1 MKRLNSLESHNYTNV
16 NISKICLFLI
26 LALALTIVPLPGLMA
41 KCRPNF
47 VLLIVLYMQ
56 CCIPVYFRITWIFML
71 GILLDV
77 LTASMIGQHPLA
89 FVITSWLATTK
100 PSNFRYYS
108 ILQQM
113 MVILLYCALYQ
124 LLISLVDLFFGIN
137 VNFYESLFIVLL
149 TVSFWPILGIIFIMR
164 ILPQSPG
171 KYSDF
176 MRFEKKFNKKG

>member
-1 MKRLNSLESHNYTNV
+1 MKGLRYQERHNDSNV
-16 NISKICLFLI
+16 NITRLCLFLI

-56 CCIPVYFRITWIFML
+56 CCIPVYFRITWVFML

-77 LTASMIGQHPLA
+77 LTATTIGQHPLA
-89 FVITSWLATTK
+89 FVITSWVATTK
-100 PSNFRYYS
+100 PSNFKYYS

-113 MVILLYCALYQ
+113 IVIFLYCTLYQ

-137 VNFYESLFIVLL
+137 VNIFESLFIVLL
-149 TVSFWPILGIIFIMR
+149 SVAFWPILGIIFIMPFESKSLSR
-164 ILPQSPG
+164 I
-171 KYSDF
+171 
-176 MRFEKKFNKKG
+176 